1 MSGRDVDEKHR
12 VSSPLELLFDLT
24 FVVAVAQVASQL
36 AHTIMDGTLAADGLA
51 PYLMIFFAIWLA
63 WLNFTWFASAYDTDD
78 VFYRLLT
85 MLQMAGVLVLAAG
98 IPGAFGHG
106 NFVAVTVGYV
116 IMRVA
121 LVIQWLRAA
130 KENPE
135 GRATALRYAAGI
147 VIVQIGWIF
156 RLLVPAEFTVLSF
169 VVLAA
174 AELVVPLVAERPGFT
189 PWHPHH
195 IAERYG
201 LFTIIL
207 LGESV
212 SATMLA
218 TQGFL
223 ESDGLSVHLIVVAG
237 AGLVLIFALWWLYF
251 KEPSAEGL
259 EQHRERSFVWGYGHY
274 LLFASVA
281 AVGAAIEVAVDS
293 GTEHSEIE
301 PIIVGYALAVPVAIF
316 FVMLWALHV
325 RIVDVA
331 VIPPIALGLGAVAV
345 LLVPLAASAIGIAGT
360 VAAIAAIAALLVAA
374 TVASHAKQARELQ
387 SSVA

>member
-24 FVVAVAQVASQL
+24 FVVAIAQVASQL
-36 AHTIMDGTLAADGLA
+36 AHTIAVGTLLASGLA

-78 VFYRLLT
+78 VLYRLLT
-85 MLQMAGVLVLAAG
+85 MVQMAGVLVLAAG
-98 IPGAFGHG
+98 IPEGFEHG
-106 NFVAVTVGYV
+106 DFLVVTVGYI

-121 LVIQWLRAA
+121 LVLQWLRAA
-130 KENPE
+130 RENPE

-147 VIVQIGWIF
+147 TIVQVGWVL
-156 RLLVPAEFTVLSF
+156 RLLVPAQYTVLSF
-169 VVLAA
+169 VLLAA
-174 AELVVPLVAERPGFT
+174 AELLVPLVAERSGLT

-218 TQGFL
+218 TKGFL
-223 ESDGLSVHLIVVAG
+223 ESNGLSVDLVVVAG

-251 KEPSAEGL
+251 TEPSAEGL
-259 EQHRERSFVWGYGHY
+259 EQHRDRSFFWGYGHY

-281 AVGAAIEVAVDS
+281 AVGSALEVAVES
-293 GTEHSEIE
+293 GSHSDTA
-301 PIIVGYALAVPVAIF
+301 PIAVGYALAVPVAIF
-316 FVMLWALHV
+316 FAMLWWLHV

-331 VIPPIALGLGAVAV
+331 VIPPIALWGGAIAV
-345 LLVPLAASAIGIAGT
+345 LLVPLAASVIGVAGV
-360 VAAIAAIAALLVAA
+360 VAAIAVIAALLVAA
-374 TVASHAKQARELQ
+374 TIVVHARRRY
-387 SSVA
+387 

>member
-1 MSGRDVDEKHR
+1 MSGRDVDEEHR

-36 AHTIMDGTLAADGLA
+36 ARTIMEGKLVTDGLA

-85 MLQMAGVLVLAAG
+85 MVQMAGVLVLAAG
-98 IPGAFGHG
+98 VPEGFTHG
-106 NFVAVTVGYV
+106 NFTAVTVGYI

-130 KENPE
+130 RENPE
-135 GRATALRYAAGI
+135 GRATALRYAGGI
-147 VIVQIGWIF
+147 VIVQIGWIL
-156 RLLVPAEFTVLSF
+156 RLFLPAEFLIEGF
-169 VVLAA
+169 AVLAA
-174 AELVVPLVAERPGFT
+174 AELVVPLGAERTGLT

-259 EQHRERSFVWGYGHY
+259 SQHRDRSFVWGYGHY

-281 AVGAAIEVAVDS
+281 AVGAAIEVAVES
-293 GTEHSEIE
+293 GSEHSEIS
-301 PIIVGYALAVPVAIF
+301 PIVVGYALAIPVAIF
-316 FVMLWALHV
+316 FAALWALHLQ
-325 RIVDVA
+325 IVDVA
-331 VIPPIALGLGAVAV
+331 VIPPVALWAGAVAV
-345 LLVPLAASAIGIAGT
+345 LLVPLAASAIGVAGV
-360 VAAIAAIAALLVAA
+360 VAAIALIAALLVAA
-374 TVASHAKQARELQ
+374 TVAAHARTHP
-387 SSVA
+387 

>member
-1 MSGRDVDEKHR
+1 MSGRDVDEEHR

-36 AHTIMDGTLAADGLA
+36 AHTIMEGKLVTDGLA

-85 MLQMAGVLVLAAG
+85 MVQMAGVLVLAAG
-98 IPGAFGHG
+98 VPEGFEHG
-106 NFVAVTVGYV
+106 NFTAVTVGYI

-130 KENPE
+130 RENPE
-135 GRATALRYAAGI
+135 GRATALRYACGI
-147 VIVQIGWIF
+147 VIVQIGWIL
-156 RLLVPAEFTVLSF
+156 RLFLPAEFLIEGF
-169 VVLAA
+169 AVLAA
-174 AELVVPLVAERPGFT
+174 AELVVPLVAERTGLT

-259 EQHRERSFVWGYGHY
+259 TQHRDRSFVWGYGHY

-293 GTEHSEIE
+293 GSAQSESGHSEIQ
-301 PIIVGYALAVPVAIF
+301 PIVVGYALAIPVAIF
-316 FVMLWALHV
+316 FVALWALHLQ
-325 RIVDVA
+325 IVDVA
-331 VIPPIALGLGAVAV
+331 VIPPAALWAGAVAV
-345 LLVPLAASAIGIAGT
+345 LLVPVAASVIGVAGV
-360 VAAIAAIAALLVAA
+360 VAAIALIAALLVAA
-374 TVASHAKQARELQ
+374 TVAAHARTHP
-387 SSVA
+387 

>member
-36 AHTIMDGTLAADGLA
+36 AHKIAEGTLVTEGLA

-78 VFYRLLT
+78 VLYRLLT
-85 MLQMAGVLVLAAG
+85 MVQMAGVLVLAAG
-98 IPGAFGHG
+98 IPEAFEHG
-106 NFVAVTVGYV
+106 NFVAVTVGYI

-121 LVIQWLRAA
+121 LVFQWLRAA
-130 KENPE
+130 RENPA
-135 GRATALRYAAGI
+135 GRATALRYAGGI

-156 RLLVPAEFTVLSF
+156 RLLVPVQFTVESF
-169 VVLAA
+169 VVLAV
-174 AELVVPLVAERPGFT
+174 AELAVPLVAERSGLT

-223 ESDGLSVHLIVVAG
+223 ESNGLSVHLIVVAG
-237 AGLVLIFALWWLYF
+237 AGLVLIFAMWWLYF

-259 EQHRERSFVWGYGHY
+259 EQHRDRSFVWGYGHY

-281 AVGAAIEVAVDS
+281 AIGAAIEVSVES
-293 GTEHSEIE
+293 GSRHTEI
-301 PIIVGYALAVPVAIF
+301 PDIAIGYALAVPVAIF

-331 VIPPIALGLGAVAV
+331 VIPPIALGVGAVAV
-345 LLVPLAASAIGIAGT
+345 LLVPLAASVIGVAGV
-360 VAAIAAIAALLVAA
+360 VAAIAVIAALLVAA
-374 TVASHAKQARELQ
+374 TIVAHARTSAAVER
-387 SSVA
+387 